1 MCVTRADYNEFK
13 VHNFLCGSSK
23 LNHLSRPDKFL
34 RLQKLT
40 TAVKLIEATSK
51 SFRLQPDSIHDGSIN
66 YQINVFLQVTEIY
79 LQIPSKVF
87 ERTSNQLDLRFIP
100 DSVEFKHQPRHVAAE
115 DHRTFGQRYYEFLD
129 YFRILG
135 PIFLKICGESALN
148 GIPNDYLSIRM
159 CTTQQ
164 KPISSNT
171 CRKMKK
177 TKVVQ

>member
-1 MCVTRADYNEFK
+1 MRADYNEFK

-79 LQIPSKVF
+79 LQIPSK
-87 ERTSNQLDLRFIP
+87 
-100 DSVEFKHQPRHVAAE
+100 